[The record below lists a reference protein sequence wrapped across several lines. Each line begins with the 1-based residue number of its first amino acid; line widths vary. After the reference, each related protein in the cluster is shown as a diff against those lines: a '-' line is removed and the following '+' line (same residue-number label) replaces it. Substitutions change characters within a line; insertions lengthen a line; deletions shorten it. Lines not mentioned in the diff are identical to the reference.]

1 MIKYAKQQGER
12 VKYGELVA
20 LQKELLKYDT
30 IFKAKRVNN
39 NSVILRFD
47 KESEYG
53 FVMTRGSSTVY
64 LSSQQPFTQNYNA
77 PFDNMLE
84 SMLSYCKILNV
95 EIVSNDRILRFE
107 LQSKNSYKTSKFYL
121 QFEFTGR
128 HTNIIII
135 DENGITIE
143 ALRHIDS
150 GKSFRVIRPGVEL
163 LEVLHRAQKTDEIVQ
178 NIDEILRSN
187 YQNLQSNEINQIK
200 ANLQNSTQKQYNKFE
215 KLLNALPNDEGLEE
229 ELNKCNLF
237 GSLALA
243 YRNDIPEFSSGF
255 KTNDFDGKPITI
267 PIPAHISTNRLGDYY
282 FTKAKKS
289 KNRAIHIHLER
300 ENLGGK
306 VEFYTRL
313 LELIKNASSIN
324 QLSPFL
330 PQNSTQKK
338 EKKASDEVQVF
349 WIEGHKVL
357 IGRNKNENKKILSL
371 AKANDIW
378 FHIQGIPSSHV
389 IIKTDKQSLPQSII
403 QTAAKLCVDF
413 STSKAGEY
421 KVDYTKR
428 KFIKP
433 QDEANVFYTNYD
445 TITVTKDGIEI
456 RT

>member
-1 MIKYAKQQGER
+1 MKYS
-12 VKYGELVA
+12 ELVA

-47 KESEYG
+47 KENEYG
-53 FVMTRGSSTVY
+53 FVMTRGFSTVY
-64 LSSQQPFTQNYNA
+64 LSPQQPFTQNYNA

-84 SMLSYCKILNV
+84 SMLSYCKILAV
-95 EIVSNDRILRFE
+95 EIVSNDRILRFTLE
-107 LQSKNSYKTSKFYL
+107 SKNSYKTNKFYL

-128 HTNIIII
+128 HTNIILI
-135 DENGITIE
+135 DENGVTIE

-150 GKSFRVIRPGVEL
+150 SKSFRVIRPGVEL
-163 LEVLHRAQKTDEIVQ
+163 LEVLPRTQKIDNDTLQ
-178 NIDEILRSN
+178 IDEILRNN
-187 YQNLQSNEINQIK
+187 YENLQTNEINQIK
-200 ANLQNSTQKQYNKFE
+200 SNLQNSTQKQYNKFQ
-215 KLLNALPNDEGLEE
+215 KLLKSLPDNEGLDEE
-229 ELNKCNLF
+229 ISRYNLF

-243 YRNDIPEFSSGF
+243 YRNDIPEFSSTF
-255 KTNDFDGKPITI
+255 QTNDFSGEPITI
-267 PIPAHISTNRLGDYY
+267 PIPAHIGTNRLGDYY

-306 VEFYTRL
+306 VEFYGVL

-330 PQNSTQKK
+330 PQNSTQKRG
-338 EKKASDEVQVF
+338 KKVNDEVQVF
-349 WIEGHKVL
+349 WVEGHKVL

-389 IIKTDKQSLPQSII
+389 IIKTDKQSLPKNVITIVAQ
-403 QTAAKLCVDF
+403 LCVDF
-413 STSKAGEY
+413 STNKAGDY

-433 QDEANVFYTNYD
+433 QDEANVFYTNYE
-445 TITVTKDGIEI
+445 TITITKAGIEV

>member
-1 MIKYAKQQGER
+1 M
-12 VKYGELVA
+12 KYGELLA
-20 LQKELLKYDT
+20 LQKELSKFDT
-30 IFKAKRVNN
+30 IFKAKRINN
-39 NSVILRFD
+39 NTVILRFD
-47 KESEYG
+47 KVNEYG

-64 LSSQQPFTQNYNA
+64 LSSQQTFTQNYNA

-84 SMLSYCKILNV
+84 SMLSYCKILEV
-95 EIVSNDRILRFE
+95 KIVANDRILRFT
-107 LQSKNSYKTSKFYL
+107 LQSKNSYKTNTFYL

-135 DENGITIE
+135 DENGVTIE

-163 LEVLHRAQKTDEIVQ
+163 LEVLPREQKANEIVQ
-178 NIDEILRSN
+178 DIEEILKGN
-187 YQNLQSNEINQIK
+187 YQNLQVNELNQIK
-200 ANLQNSTQKQYNKFE
+200 LNLQNSTQKQYNKFN
-215 KLLNALPNDEGLEE
+215 KLLKALPSEDGLSE
-229 ELNKCNLF
+229 ELEKCNLF

-243 YRNDIPEFSSGF
+243 YRNDIPEFSTEF
-255 KTNDFDGKPITI
+255 KTHDFVGESISI
-267 PIPAHISTNRLGDYY
+267 PIPAHISPNRLGDYY
-282 FTKAKKS
+282 FTKAKKT
-289 KNRAIHIHLER
+289 KNRAVHIYIEK
-300 ENLGGK
+300 ENLSGK

-313 LELIKNASSIN
+313 LDLIQTASQLS
-324 QLSPFL
+324 QLSPFIS
-330 PQNSTQKK
+330 QNSTQKRD
-338 EKKASDEVQVF
+338 KKVNDEVQVF

-357 IGRNKNENKKILSL
+357 IGRNKNENKKVLNL

-389 IIKTDKQSLPQSII
+389 IIKTDKQSLPQSVIEA
-403 QTAAKLCVDF
+403 AAKLCVDF

-433 QDEANVFYTNYD
+433 QDEANVFYTNFE
-445 TITVTKDGIEI
+445 TIIVTKDGIEI

>member
-1 MIKYAKQQGER
+1 

-20 LQKELLKYDT
+20 LQKELSKFET

-39 NSVILRFD
+39 NTIVLRFD
-47 KESEYG
+47 KENEYG
-53 FVMTRGSSTVY
+53 FVMTRGESTVY
-64 LSSQQPFTQNYNA
+64 FCKQEPFAQNYNA

-84 SMLSYCKILNV
+84 SMLSYSKILSI
-95 EIVSNDRILRFE
+95 EIVGNDRILRFI
-107 LQSKNSYKTSKFYL
+107 LQAKNSYKTSTFSL

-128 HTNIIII
+128 HTNVIFI
-135 DENGITIE
+135 DENGVTLE

-163 LEVLHRAQKTDEIVQ
+163 LEVLHREQKTDEIVQ
-178 NIDEILRSN
+178 NIDEILRTN
-187 YQNLQSNEINQIK
+187 YKNLQSNELNQIK
-200 ANLQNSTQKQYNKFE
+200 LNLKNNAQKQYNKFN
-215 KLLNALPNDEGLEE
+215 KLLKTLPNEEGLEE
-229 ELNKCNLF
+229 ELLKYNLF

-243 YRNDIPEFSSGF
+243 YRNDIPEFSHEF
-255 KTNDFDGKPITI
+255 QTNDFDGKPITI

-282 FTKAKKS
+282 FTKVKKS

-313 LELIKNASSIN
+313 LEIIKNASSTN

-330 PQNSTQKK
+330 PQNSTQKR
-338 EKKASDEVQVF
+338 EKKTSDEVQVF
-349 WIEGHKVL
+349 WVEGHKVL

-389 IIKTDKQSLPQSII
+389 IIKTDKQSLAQSVIY
-403 QTAAKLCVDF
+403 TVAKLCIDF
-413 STSKAGEY
+413 STNKAGEY